1 MSLMCTHATHCT
13 MHVDHLSSNYCIVG
27 ISLHSDL
34 NGKNRR
40 RRLHITMELPWS
52 ADKAV
57 QQLGRSHRANQER
70 YICTVRVCSAH
81 KDLPY
86 AHTITEII
94 HHRGC
99 SDLYIQYPFIP
110 ATNDTHVSKKTSVK
124 SYSV

>member
-1 MSLMCTHATHCT
+1 MQLVQVCHVVNKTRSMSLMCTHATHYILC
-13 MHVDHLSSNYCIVG
+13 HLSSNYCIVG

-70 YICTVRVCSAH
+70 YV
-81 KDLPY
+81 
-86 AHTITEII
+86 
-94 HHRGC
+94 
-99 SDLYIQYPFIP
+99 Q
-110 ATNDTHVSKKTSVK
+110 
-124 SYSV
+124 

>member
-1 MSLMCTHATHCT
+1 MQLVQVCHVVNKTRSMSLMCTHATHYILC
-13 MHVDHLSSNYCIVG
+13 HLSSNYCIVG

-99 SDLYIQYPFIP
+99 Y
-110 ATNDTHVSKKTSVK
+110 T
-124 SYSV
+124 